1 MSVNSGT
8 PHGRTPADIAK
19 NAQRKFDSLNLNTNH
34 STLIDIVGLV
44 VDRLGKPIAIEP
56 IGDKSWA
63 TVTGLWVDTVERHRI
78 LIRKTDTPLYQMH
91 VVLHELA
98 HILFEHPGCKTAR
111 ATAPG
116 VAFDATSAEVRARKV
131 IASNSSPSAVS
142 DAVLEGEAEHLAFLM
157 SRILLRP
164 KNDSDERIFG

>member
-19 NAQRKFDSLNLNTNH
+19 NAQRTFDSLHLNNDT

-63 TVTGLWVDTVERHRI
+63 TVTGLWVDTAERHRI

-116 VAFDATSAEVRARKV
+116 VAIDATSAEVRARKV

-142 DAVLEGEAEHLAFLM
+142 DAVLEGEAEHLAFLL

-164 KNDSDERIFG
+164 KNDSDERTFG